1 MKRRTGKTLSA
12 AAGVE
17 KAGRLILQV
26 RRTVTFQRMLRR
38 GMYALIMLGLLVYLG
53 VWMFDPFTQK
63 TLGLILI
70 TGLTLMLCSIATYFV
85 NKWLNDRLKMFEKE
99 FNTLFETE

>member
-1 MKRRTGKTLSA
+1 MKRSTGKSLTA
-12 AAGVE
+12 VVGVE

-38 GMYALIMLGLLVYLG
+38 GLYALIMLGLLVYLG
-53 VWMFDPFTQK
+53 VWMFDVLPQQA
-63 TLGLILI
+63 LGLIVI
-70 TGLTLMLCSIATYFV
+70 TSLSLMVCSLGAYFV
-85 NKWLNDRLKMFEKE
+85 NNWLNGRLKMFEKE